1 MYVSEVAG
9 MRAFGS
15 ESELM
20 VVMTEYAERMGD
32 VRDDMDLTH
41 EFHRLG
47 ALQGKLLD
55 ADGTSVLY
63 DYFDEFGIPE
73 PVAIDFEL
81 GTANTKVRLKCAEVK
96 RKMVRSAKGA
106 LTNSTR
112 IHALCGDDWYDKLIE
127 HDSVKRTYEN
137 WAAAADLREDRTF
150 ESFPFAGI
158 VFHNYRGTDDNSEVA
173 IPVDEAKFFPVGA
186 RGVFKKYMS
195 PANEFAP
202 FVNTKGQD
210 TYALNVEDKDRQS
223 WVKGELLFLSTLHV
237 RPPGSAAESN
247 LSQAAETSPKTA
259 PDLRGRF
266 CLRQEISMKY
276 KVTHKGEI
284 AQVVKVAGG
293 TLTIKPGTTN
303 KVVDTEKPLTEER
316 LEHYKARGVVFKSAT
331 TKAALK
337 KLEAAVEAAQKA
349 YSDAE
354 NDEDRASAL
363 NELAEAE
370 QALADA
376 QS

>member
-1 MYVSEVAG
+1 MASMDIFNNDAFSMIQLTDAVREMSYVPQLLASLGLFEPKGVYLRDIAIEKKGNVLSLIPTSPDGAPPQQQGSNKPNMRNFRSVRLADGFTMYVSEVAG

-223 WVKGELLFLSTLHV
+223 WVKGELYSYPLYMCA
-237 RPPGSAAESN
+237 RPEV
-247 LSQAAETSPKTA
+247 L
-259 PDLRGRF
+259 
-266 CLRQEISMKY
+266 
-276 KVTHKGEI
+276 
-284 AQVVKVAGG
+284 
-293 TLTIKPGTTN
+293 
-303 KVVDTEKPLTEER
+303 
-316 LEHYKARGVVFKSAT
+316 
-331 TKAALK
+331 
-337 KLEAAVEAAQKA
+337 QKA
-349 YSDAE
+349 I
-354 NDEDRASAL
+354 
-363 NELAEAE
+363 
-370 QALADA
+370 
-376 QS
+376 